1 LPDKIAIVNQTLVRT
16 YFPGEDPIGKKIDL
30 IQNVPKTIVGVV
42 ADVKNH
48 GLNAAPLPE
57 MATPLPP
64 SEAGV
69 DIVVRTL
76 GDPTLTASAVRQEL
90 HLLDPSMF
98 VTVHT
103 MNQQFDELTARP
115 RFNGLLFGSFAAIAL
130 LLAMVGVYGVISFA
144 VASRTQEI
152 GIRMALGADATSVVR
167 LILRDALIPAAI
179 GIAVGLGAALAAS
192 RSLGSL
198 LYDIKPSDPATYI
211 LASASLAAI
220 GFAAAVLP
228 ARRAARVDPMTVLKT
243 DC

>member
-1 LPDKIAIVNQTLVRT
+1 
-16 YFPGEDPIGKKIDL
+16 
-30 IQNVPKTIVGVV
+30 
-42 ADVKNH
+42 
-48 GLNAAPLPE
+48 
-57 MATPLPP
+57 
-64 SEAGV
+64 
-69 DIVVRTL
+69 
-76 GDPTLTASAVRQEL
+76 
-90 HLLDPSMF
+90 
-98 VTVHT
+98 

-130 LLAMVGVYGVISFA
+130 LLAMVGVYGVISFT

-152 GIRMALGADATSVVR
+152 GIRMALGADATRVVR
-167 LILRDALIPAAI
+167 LILRDALIPTAI